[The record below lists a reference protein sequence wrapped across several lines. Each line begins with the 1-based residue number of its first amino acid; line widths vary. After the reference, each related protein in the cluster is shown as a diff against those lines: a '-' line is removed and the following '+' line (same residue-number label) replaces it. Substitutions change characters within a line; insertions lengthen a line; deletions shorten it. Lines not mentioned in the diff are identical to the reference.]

1 MDDHVLVRG
10 KVRVRKNGVV
20 VYEGKNLVVNAGL
33 TLIAKCLEG
42 SGTAV
47 SHMAVGDDVTTP
59 VGDQT
64 ALVNELFRVSATVTQ
79 ADNSITVE
87 ADFTGLNSG
96 GDETVREF
104 GIFNASSAGEMLCRF
119 ICQDIAW
126 VVDDTLVVDWTINI
140 GDLA

>member
-1 MDDHVLVRG
+1 
-10 KVRVRKNGVV
+10 
-20 VYEGKNLVVNAGL
+20 
-33 TLIAKCLEG
+33 
-42 SGTAV
+42 
-47 SHMAVGDDVTTP
+47 MAVGDDVTTP

-64 ALVNELFRVSATVTQ
+64 APVNELLRVSATVTQ

-87 ADFTGLNSG
+87 SDFTGLNSG